1 MEEELHRYTCFCG
14 REMGIPPFHKEKLV
28 SCPRCLS
35 FLIVPAE
42 TGGLAGQPSLRFE
55 TARLQLRPA
64 EPRDWRAWHEIHA
77 DSRNYDFEISDPVGV
92 SESRK
97 YLKASRYPRGFLKS
111 KRLVFLATNE
121 DGLVLG
127 NVTVTFT
134 QPYLTAVLGIMF
146 HHDHQGRGY
155 GAEAVGAVCDW
166 LTRILGVE
174 KVSAMCDSK
183 NLACRRVLEKVGFKT
198 EGIMEKFFHHP
209 ERGWLDSPV
218 YALFREG

>member
-1 MEEELHRYTCFCG
+1 
-14 REMGIPPFHKEKLV
+14 MGIPPFYKEKLV

-42 TGGLAGQPSLRFE
+42 TGGLAGEPSLRFE
-55 TARLQLRPA
+55 TARLQFRPA

-183 NLACRRVLEKVGFKT
+183 LKESWRNFSIIPNAVGWIPRCMPFFVRVNYWSGLLRSGFCCFRR
-198 EGIMEKFFHHP
+198 
-209 ERGWLDSPV
+209 
-218 YALFREG
+218 